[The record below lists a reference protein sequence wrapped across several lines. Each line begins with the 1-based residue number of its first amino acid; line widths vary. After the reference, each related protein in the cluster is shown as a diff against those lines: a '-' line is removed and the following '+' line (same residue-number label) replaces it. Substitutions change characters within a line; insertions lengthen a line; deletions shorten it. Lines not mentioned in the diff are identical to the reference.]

1 MAITVI
7 LGIVVIFAAG
17 ISFGIVLLVSAGS
30 RREER
35 NLTLTSWAPDQI
47 SKGAR
52 VVTGLYV
59 RQRSDLPT
67 KAHRPDV
74 FV

>member
-1 MAITVI
+1 MAITVL

-17 ISFGIVLLVSAGS
+17 IAVGIVLLVSTGS
-30 RREER
+30 HREER
-35 NLTLTSWAPDQI
+35 DFTLTSRAPDQI

-52 VVTGLYV
+52 LVTGLYV
-59 RQRSDLPT
+59 RQRSDLLT
-67 KAHRPDV
+67 EAHRPDV

>member
-7 LGIVVIFAAG
+7 LGIIVIFTAG
-17 ISFGIVLLVSAGS
+17 IAVGIILLVSTGS

-35 NLTLTSWAPDQI
+35 DFTLTSRAPDQL
-47 SKGAR
+47 SNGAR

-67 KAHRPDV
+67 EAYRPDV

>member
-17 ISFGIVLLVSAGS
+17 IAFGIVLLVSAGS

-35 NLTLTSWAPDQI
+35 DLTLTSLAPDQI

-67 KAHRPDV
+67 EAHRPDV